1 MRQFDKTDLEDT
13 TSLHYILKDIQSDI
27 KDVENSI
34 EKIDKE
40 INNYSDPKGLKMEL
54 YETKSIL
61 NRLKTDFDNII
72 DSNKQT
78 SKTVKNTAISS
89 ALGGS
94 ITIIVGYV
102 LKQLGI
108 W

>member
-27 KDVENSI
+27 KDVEDSI

-61 NRLKTDFDNII
+61 NRLKMDFDNII

>member
-13 TSLHYILKDIQSDI
+13 TSLNYILKDIQSDI
-27 KDVENSI
+27 KDVEDSI
-34 EKIDKE
+34 EKMDKE
-40 INNYSDPKGLKMEL
+40 VNNYSDPKGLKMEL

>member
-13 TSLHYILKDIQSDI
+13 TSLNYILKDIQSDI
-27 KDVENSI
+27 KDVEDKI
-34 EKIDKE
+34 EKIDE
-40 INNYSDPKGLKMEL
+40 DVNNYSDPKGLKIEL

-72 DSNKQT
+72 DSTKQT

>member
-13 TSLHYILKDIQSDI
+13 TSLNYILKDIQSDI
-27 KDVENSI
+27 KDVEDSI

-61 NRLKTDFDNII
+61 NRLKIDFDNII

>member
-1 MRQFDKTDLEDT
+1 MRQFDKSDLEDT
-13 TSLHYILKDIQSDI
+13 TSLHYILKDIQNDI
-27 KDVENSI
+27 KDVEDSI
-34 EKIDKE
+34 EKIDKD

-61 NRLKTDFDNII
+61 NRLKIDFDNII
-72 DSNKQT
+72 DANKQT

>member
-1 MRQFDKTDLEDT
+1 MRQFDKSDLEDT
-13 TSLHYILKDIQSDI
+13 TSLNYILKDIQSDI
-27 KDVENSI
+27 KDVEDSI

-61 NRLKTDFDNII
+61 NRLKMDFDNII

>member
-27 KDVENSI
+27 KDVEDSI

>member
-1 MRQFDKTDLEDT
+1 MRQFDKSDLEDAT
-13 TSLHYILKDIQSDI
+13 NLNYILKDIQSDI
-27 KDVENSI
+27 KDI
-34 EKIDKE
+34 EDKIKKIDE
-40 INNYSDPKGLKMEL
+40 DVNNYSDPKGLKIEL

-78 SKTVKNTAISS
+78 SKTVKNTAITS

>member
-13 TSLHYILKDIQSDI
+13 TSLNYILKDIQSDI
-27 KDVENSI
+27 KDVEDSI

-40 INNYSDPKGLKMEL
+40 VNNYSDPKGLKMEL

-61 NRLKTDFDNII
+61 NRLKIDFDNII

>member
-13 TSLHYILKDIQSDI
+13 TSLNYILKDIQSDI
-27 KDVENSI
+27 KDVEDTI

-40 INNYSDPKGLKMEL
+40 VNNYSDPKGLKMEL

>member
-13 TSLHYILKDIQSDI
+13 TSLNYILKDIQSDI
-27 KDVENSI
+27 KDVEDSI

-40 INNYSDPKGLKMEL
+40 INDYSDPKGLKMEL

>member
-1 MRQFDKTDLEDT
+1 MRQFDKSDLEDT
-13 TSLHYILKDIQSDI
+13 TSLNYILKDIQSDI
-27 KDVENSI
+27 KDVEDSI

-40 INNYSDPKGLKMEL
+40 VNNYSDPKGLKMEL

>member
-13 TSLHYILKDIQSDI
+13 TSLNYILKDIQSDI

>member
-1 MRQFDKTDLEDT
+1 MRQFDKSDLEDT
-13 TSLHYILKDIQSDI
+13 TSLNYILKDIQSDI
-27 KDVENSI
+27 KDVEDSI

>member
-13 TSLHYILKDIQSDI
+13 TSLNYILKDIQSDI
-27 KDVENSI
+27 KDVEDSI

-61 NRLKTDFDNII
+61 NRLKMDFDNII

>member
-13 TSLHYILKDIQSDI
+13 TSLNYILKDIQSDI
-27 KDVENSI
+27 KDVEDSI
-34 EKIDKE
+34 EKIDKD

-61 NRLKTDFDNII
+61 NRLKMDFDNII

>member
-1 MRQFDKTDLEDT
+1 MRQFDKSDLEDT

-27 KDVENSI
+27 KDVEDSI
-34 EKIDKE
+34 EKIDKD

>member
-1 MRQFDKTDLEDT
+1 MRQFDKKDLEDT
-13 TSLHYILKDIQSDI
+13 TSLNYILKDIQSDI
-27 KDVENSI
+27 KDVEDSI

-40 INNYSDPKGLKMEL
+40 VNNYSDPKGLKMEL

>member
-13 TSLHYILKDIQSDI
+13 TSLNYILKDIQSDI
-27 KDVENSI
+27 KDVEDSI

>member
-61 NRLKTDFDNII
+61 NRLKMDFDNII

>member
-13 TSLHYILKDIQSDI
+13 TSLNYILKDIQSDI
-27 KDVENSI
+27 KDVEGSI

-61 NRLKTDFDNII
+61 NRLKIDFDNII

>member
-13 TSLHYILKDIQSDI
+13 TSLNYILKDIQNDI
-27 KDVENSI
+27 KDVEDSI

-61 NRLKTDFDNII
+61 NRLKMDFDNII

>member
-1 MRQFDKTDLEDT
+1 MRQFDKSDLEDT
-13 TSLHYILKDIQSDI
+13 TSLNYILKDIQSDI
-27 KDVENSI
+27 KDVEDSI
-34 EKIDKE
+34 EKIDKD

>member
-1 MRQFDKTDLEDT
+1 MRQFDKSDLEDT
-13 TSLHYILKDIQSDI
+13 TSLNYILKDIQSDI
-27 KDVENSI
+27 KDVEDKI
-34 EKIDKE
+34 EKIDE
-40 INNYSDPKGLKMEL
+40 DVNNHSDPKGLKIEL

-61 NRLKTDFDNII
+61 DRLKTDFDNII

>member
-1 MRQFDKTDLEDT
+1 MQKFEKEDLEDST
-13 TSLHYILKDIQSDI
+13 RLGYIIKDIQEDI
-27 KDVENSI
+27 DDVETSI
-34 EKIDKE
+34 KKLDEE
-40 INNYSDPKGLKMEL
+40 VNNYSDPKGLKMEI
-54 YETKSIL
+54 YETQQTLK
-61 NRLKTDFDNII
+61 RLKIDFESIVE
-72 DSNKQT
+72 SNAQT
-78 SKTVKNTAISS
+78 SKTVKNTFISS

>member
-13 TSLHYILKDIQSDI
+13 TSLNYILKDIQSDI

-61 NRLKTDFDNII
+61 NRLKMDFDNII

-94 ITIIVGYV
+94 ITIVVGYV